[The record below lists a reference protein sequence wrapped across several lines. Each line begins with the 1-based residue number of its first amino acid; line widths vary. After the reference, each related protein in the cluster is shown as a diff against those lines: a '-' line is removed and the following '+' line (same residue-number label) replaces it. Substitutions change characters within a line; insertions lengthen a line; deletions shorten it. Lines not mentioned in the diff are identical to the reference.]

1 MKRDY
6 FSNETLIPLIGYEVY
21 HPINYSKLDL
31 SYCNNSVSLN
41 IPAKINEDKIY
52 QYDPTSDYYNDKCSS
67 YTSDNGT
74 DILLFDRKKEYTENN
89 LALCEANC
97 IYKGYDQN
105 YKQSICDCN
114 IEKNIEYI
122 SNISNNPNVL
132 SQDFNISENDYGY
145 ANVFGCTKNLFSVN
159 GILKNMSS
167 DILIV
172 SILFFAGTS
181 LFFRK
186 RGYNILVN
194 QINNIINDKMNYQ
207 TKIHMNKKDS
217 KKSNKHK
224 KLSLKNNEA
233 INFPPKKSNSKSA
246 SILSLNNNISN
257 IKLKDKKK
265 HSKRFKSKKLSH
277 KITEKASNKENND
290 NCNVIMRN
298 FLDCEMNSFDYS
310 EALSYDNRTCFQY
323 YCSLLKAKQPILFAF
338 CPNDDYNSRLIKI
351 GIFILSFNIHYATNF
366 VYFLN
371 EKIIHKIFEDNGKY
385 DIKFFLP
392 YIVVT
397 FVISHFITIFIKLIF
412 LTDSNIIEIK
422 KQKDFML
429 AEEAVSTTRKKIIL
443 KYIIFYIIGISF
455 HLFFWYFL
463 SSFSNVYKNTQVF
476 VLENALLAY
485 IISLIY
491 PFIFNIIPCIL
502 RICSLSGKA
511 KNHYIIYNISKL
523 FQFL

>member
-1 MKRDY
+1 MFLNFKLCKIKTPEGYYFDSSDRFYKECFETCKYCYGPGDKKNNNCTECKSGFKFLDDSESNTNNCYEICPSYYYFNKSNNNEYTCTEKCKDKYNYTILSKKKCVSNCAEENRLLVKFNDICMNQCPKETRLNFETKKCELDNTRYGNLVQKDFMTISLQQSIIDGSFNDVINDIIKKEKDYTISDNNIKLQITTSNYKTNKQNNISSVNIGECEIILKERYGIEDSIPLIILKRDY

-97 IYKGYDQN
+97 IYKGYDRK

-132 SQDFNISENDYGY
+132 SQDFNVSEDDYGY
-145 ANVFGCTKNLFSVN
+145 ANVFACTKNLFSVN

-207 TKIHMNKKDS
+207 TKIID
-217 KKSNKHK
+217 
-224 KLSLKNNEA
+224 
-233 INFPPKKSNSKSA
+233 
-246 SILSLNNNISN
+246 NI
-257 IKLKDKKK
+257 
-265 HSKRFKSKKLSH
+265 
-277 KITEKASNKENND
+277 
-290 NCNVIMRN
+290 
-298 FLDCEMNSFDYS
+298 
-310 EALSYDNRTCFQY
+310 
-323 YCSLLKAKQPILFAF
+323 
-338 CPNDDYNSRLIKI
+338 
-351 GIFILSFNIHYATNF
+351 
-366 VYFLN
+366 
-371 EKIIHKIFEDNGKY
+371 
-385 DIKFFLP
+385 
-392 YIVVT
+392 
-397 FVISHFITIFIKLIF
+397 
-412 LTDSNIIEIK
+412 
-422 KQKDFML
+422 
-429 AEEAVSTTRKKIIL
+429 
-443 KYIIFYIIGISF
+443 
-455 HLFFWYFL
+455 
-463 SSFSNVYKNTQVF
+463 
-476 VLENALLAY
+476 
-485 IISLIY
+485 
-491 PFIFNIIPCIL
+491 
-502 RICSLSGKA
+502 
-511 KNHYIIYNISKL
+511 
-523 FQFL
+523 

>member
-1 MKRDY
+1 M
-6 FSNETLIPLIGYEVY
+6 N
-21 HPINYSKLDL
+21 L
-31 SYCNNSVSLN
+31 SYCNNTISLN
-41 IPAKINEDKIY
+41 IPATINEDKIY
-52 QYDPTSDYYNDKCSS
+52 QYDPNDDYYNDECSS

-74 DILLFDRKKEYTENN
+74 DILLFDRKKEYINNN
-89 LALCEANC
+89 LSLCEANC
-97 IYKGYDQN
+97 KYQSYNKT
-105 YKQSICDCN
+105 YKQSICECN
-114 IEKNIEYI
+114 IKNNIEYI

-145 ANVFGCTKNLFSVN
+145 ANVFACTKNLFSVN

-194 QINNIINDKMNYQ
+194 QINNIINDKMKYQ
-207 TKIHMNKKDS
+207 TEIHMNKKDS

-224 KLSLKNNEA
+224 KLSLKNNET

-257 IKLKDKKK
+257 IKLKDKKRN
-265 HSKRFKSKKLSH
+265 SKRFKSKKLSH

-502 RICSLSGKA
+502 RMCSLSGRA